1 MENLKVL
8 FPVHIRKKIKNN
20 LWLNDLEEIR
30 IRAGQPIEL
39 AYSGKTRYL
48 TDMDGEMC
56 ACVRESVQNARA
68 CYRITGADIAEMLSY
83 ISEYS
88 LYAYQEEL
96 RQGYIT
102 IEGGH
107 RVGIAGEIAK
117 DREGITGIK
126 YISFMNI
133 RVAHEMIG
141 CADAVF
147 PYIVC
152 NRLLCHTLIVSP
164 PGCGKTTLLRDLI
177 RQISEG
183 NSWIPG
189 LAVGVVDERSEIGG
203 CYMGVAQNH
212 LGIRTDIL
220 DGCPKAEGMIMLIR
234 SMGPQVIAVD
244 EIGTPEDVHAIEY
257 AMHCGCKMLA
267 TVHAESMEELRKKPL
282 FNRMIGEG
290 RFERYILLGNNAHVG
305 QIEGIFD
312 NRGSLLYKEAME
324 MAK

>member
-133 RVAHEMIG
+133 RVAHEKKG
-141 CADAVF
+141 CAEKILPFLKDGESI
-147 PYIVC
+147 Y
-152 NRLLCHTLIVSP
+152 NTLLVSK
-164 PGCGKTTLLRDLI
+164 PGAGKTTCLRECI
-177 RQISEG
+177 RSLSNGKEG
-183 NSWIPG
+183 WEGMKIC
-189 LAVGVVDERSEIGG
+189 VVDERSEIAACHLGIP
-203 CYMGVAQNH
+203 QNDM
-212 LGIRTDIL
+212 GIRTDVL
-220 DGCPKAEGMIMLIR
+220 SGCGKSEGMMLMLR
-234 SMGPQVIAVD
+234 SMSPQIIAVD
-244 EIGTPEDVHAIEY
+244 ELGGKKDFQAVEQAACSGVRILGTVQAD
-257 AMHCGCKMLA
+257 
-267 TVHAESMEELRKKPL
+267 TVEELWEKPYLKKWMK
-282 FNRMIGEG
+282 RGI
-290 RFERYILLGNNAHVG
+290 FERFILIRH
-305 QIEGIFD
+305 
-312 NRGSLLYKEAME
+312 NRSGERDFQVFNGKREQLC
-324 MAK
+324 

>member
-133 RVAHEMIG
+133 RVAHEKKG
-141 CADAVF
+141 CAEKILPFLKDGESI
-147 PYIVC
+147 Y
-152 NRLLCHTLIVSP
+152 NTLLVSK
-164 PGCGKTTLLRDLI
+164 PGAGKTTCLRDCI
-177 RQISEG
+177 RSLSNGKEG
-183 NSWIPG
+183 WEGMKIC
-189 LAVGVVDERSEIGG
+189 VVDERSEIAACHLGIP
-203 CYMGVAQNH
+203 QNDM
-212 LGIRTDIL
+212 GIRTDVL
-220 DGCPKAEGMIMLIR
+220 SGCGKSEGMLSLIH
-234 SMGPQVIAVD
+234 I
-244 EIGTPEDVHAIEY
+244 
-257 AMHCGCKMLA
+257 
-267 TVHAESMEELRKKPL
+267 
-282 FNRMIGEG
+282 
-290 RFERYILLGNNAHVG
+290 
-305 QIEGIFD
+305 
-312 NRGSLLYKEAME
+312 
-324 MAK
+324 

>member
-133 RVAHEMIG
+133 RVAHEKKG
-141 CADAVF
+141 CAEKILPFLKDGESI
-147 PYIVC
+147 Y
-152 NRLLCHTLIVSP
+152 NTLLVSK
-164 PGCGKTTLLRDLI
+164 PGAGKTTCLRDCI
-177 RQISEG
+177 RSLSNGKEG
-183 NSWIPG
+183 WEGMKIC
-189 LAVGVVDERSEIGG
+189 VVDERSEIAACHLGIP
-203 CYMGVAQNH
+203 QNDM
-212 LGIRTDIL
+212 GIRTDVL
-220 DGCPKAEGMIMLIR
+220 SGCGKSEGMMLMLR
-234 SMGPQVIAVD
+234 SMSPQIIAVD
-244 EIGTPEDVHAIEY
+244 ELGGKKDFQAVEQAACSGVRILG
-257 AMHCGCKMLA
+257 
-267 TVHAESMEELRKKPL
+267 TVHAATVEELWEKPYLKKWMK
-282 FNRMIGEG
+282 RGI
-290 RFERYILLGNNAHVG
+290 FERFILIRH
-305 QIEGIFD
+305 
-312 NRGSLLYKEAME
+312 NRSGERDFQVFNGKREQLC
-324 MAK
+324 

>member
-183 NSWIPG
+183 NSWLPG

-203 CYMGVAQNH
+203 AYQGVPQND
-212 LGIRTDIL
+212 LGIRTDLL
-220 DGCPKAEGMIMLIR
+220 DCCPKAEGMMMLIR
-234 SMGPQVIAVD
+234 SMSPEVVAVD
-244 EIGTPEDVHAIEY
+244 EIGDYGDIKAIESVLN
-257 AMHCGCKMLA
+257 CGCRLIA
-267 TVHAESMEELRKKPL
+267 TVHGSSVEDIEKKPL
-282 FNRMIGEG
+282 LQKMVKEHVFD
-290 RFERYILLGNNAHVG
+290 RYIILNGKKKIGSVW
-305 QIEGIFD
+305 GIFD
-312 NRGSLLYKEAME
+312 GRGTRLYGEE
-324 MAK
+324 GVVC